1 MKAGRK
7 PSGGKERGSAGKDRN
22 SAKDR
27 VQNSGSSFKRQGGVK
42 KIDVEESILT
52 EVIDEESF
60 GKDDDSIA
68 EDSIVNEMESDQN
81 DTARKSKKLSDSIAE
96 DSII

>member
-1 MKAGRK
+1 M
-7 PSGGKERGSAGKDRN
+7 
-22 SAKDR
+22 
-27 VQNSGSSFKRQGGVK
+27 
-42 KIDVEESILT
+42 
-52 EVIDEESF
+52 IDEESF